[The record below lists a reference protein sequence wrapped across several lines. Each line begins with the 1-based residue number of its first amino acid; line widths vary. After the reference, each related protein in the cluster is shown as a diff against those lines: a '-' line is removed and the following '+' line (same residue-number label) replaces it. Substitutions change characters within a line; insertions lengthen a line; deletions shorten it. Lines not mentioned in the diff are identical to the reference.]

1 LAKIRLIK
9 QAHRL
14 KTIHHSTV
22 IQHFK
27 RFNALNSNYIN
38 SFKNFQTTYTMAK
51 VMSEEH
57 QAQLAEM
64 IDEYGLHMLM
74 QTLYGGGD
82 VARAAQKS
90 LGTKMPKGQK
100 RAAGRRDK
108 DRLIQRCNDEYPD
121 WNVGDGKGY
130 RVSTL
135 RKSLENGEE
144 PQKTPLS
151 GYMVFMQQERPRLK
165 EDGFSGKDTVIE
177 GGKRW
182 RALSKEDK
190 LEYVNKGRDD
200 VGLPPKE
207 LEKDTSAAVATEKDS
222 DEDSTP
228 AANTRSK
235 ATLKGGRSRKKAKGG
250 RSRKKAT
257 PKGGRSRK
265 KAKANAKGARG
276 RKKLTPPQ
284 KEATPPVNTNVI
296 SGMFD
301 SSDSSDSDEE

>member
-1 LAKIRLIK
+1 
-9 QAHRL
+9 
-14 KTIHHSTV
+14 
-22 IQHFK
+22 
-27 RFNALNSNYIN
+27 
-38 SFKNFQTTYTMAK
+38 MAK
-51 VMSEEH
+51 VMSDEH

-64 IDEYGLHMLM
+64 IGEYGLHMLM

-235 ATLKGGRSRKKAKGG
+235 ATLKGGRSRKKA
-250 RSRKKAT
+250 T